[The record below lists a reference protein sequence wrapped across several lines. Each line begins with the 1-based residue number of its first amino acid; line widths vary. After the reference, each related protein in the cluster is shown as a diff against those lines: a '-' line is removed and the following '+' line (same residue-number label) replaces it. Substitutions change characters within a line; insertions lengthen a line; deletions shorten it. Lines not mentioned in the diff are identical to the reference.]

1 MPGLHWFG
9 APWWC
14 VVVRVVVRGGV
25 WWCVVV
31 CGAGVWWCVVV
42 YHLAFRLLEGEDRLV
57 GLNDGNPGSDWFVP
71 FKGSDGS
78 TMPLDQSPGWHH
90 LTIVSDVG
98 AKRSTLYVDGN
109 KWGDAAGA
117 AVLGF

>member
-1 MPGLHWFG
+1 MTQHKFTWHAVAYG
-9 APWWC
+9 AT
-14 VVVRVVVRGGV
+14 RTSDQ
-25 WWCVVV
+25 
-31 CGAGVWWCVVV
+31 
-42 YHLAFRLLEGEDRLV
+42 YHLAFRQLEGEDRLV